1 MNIAVLILRIKKAEV
16 SNGSNV
22 REGGSTVRP
31 AGARRARTARMPYND
46 FAAAKNTV
54 LNLVLNLVCIRP
66 YQRYPGTAVLPG

>member
-1 MNIAVLILRIKKAEV
+1 
-16 SNGSNV
+16 
-22 REGGSTVRP
+22 
-31 AGARRARTARMPYND
+31 MPYND